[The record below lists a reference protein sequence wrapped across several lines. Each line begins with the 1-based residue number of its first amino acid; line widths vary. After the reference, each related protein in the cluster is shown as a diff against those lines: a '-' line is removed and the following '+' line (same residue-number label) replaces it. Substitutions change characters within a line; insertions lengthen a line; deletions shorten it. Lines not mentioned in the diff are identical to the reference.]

1 MLFSTAVAVGALFIL
16 LLTLINN
23 SFGLVIVEDSVPLV
37 AMDPNAQSVA
47 DIPRGRKI
55 QLIEEHLLPGVIRSL
70 VREQPLSQ
78 RSDENLTTIIVE
90 KVMNPEIIHSWS
102 LLQSIGKRQHIMN
115 EYRVTTSP
123 QDPARLEFRFWLHPR
138 ILFAPQSAKVEIA
151 GVRTALLGSLW
162 MMFLSILLAFPVGVA
177 TAIYLEEYARPTR
190 FNRIVQV
197 NIYNLAGIPSII
209 YGLLGL
215 VVFVRFL
222 GPLTSGQLFQATA
235 DSTANG
241 RTILSAAAT
250 LGLLILPIIIISAQ
264 EALRATP
271 QALRDSSYGVG
282 ATKWQTI
289 WYHVLPNA
297 IDRIITGAILAVSR
311 AVGETAPLVVVGA
324 STFVAI
330 DPKGIFSKFTTL
342 PIQIYQWSSRPEDEF
357 RRLAA
362 AAIVVLL
369 LLLLSMNT
377 FAIILRNHYSKKRRL
392 LL

>member
-1 MLFSTAVAVGALFIL
+1 MLFSTVLATSALLIL
-16 LLTLINN
+16 LLTIINN
-23 SFGLVIVEDSVPLV
+23 SFGLVIVEDTVPLT
-37 AMDPNAQSVA
+37 AMDPNVQSVA
-47 DIPRGRKI
+47 DISRGRKI
-55 QLIEEHLLPGVIRSL
+55 EIIEEHLLPGVLRRL
-70 VREQPLSQ
+70 EREQPLSQ
-78 RSDENLTTIIVE
+78 RSNEELTTIIIEEVT
-90 KVMNPEIIHSWS
+90 KPKIIHSWS
-102 LLQSIGKRQHIMN
+102 LLQSIGRRQHIMN
-115 EYRVTTSP
+115 EYGVTINP
-123 QDPARLEFRFWLHPR
+123 QDPTRLEFRFWLHPR
-138 ILFAPQSAKVEIA
+138 ILLAPQSAEVEIA
-151 GVRTALLGSLW
+151 GIRAALLGSLW
-162 MMFLSILLAFPVGVA
+162 VMLISILLAFPVGVA
-177 TAIYLEEYARPTR
+177 TAIYLEEYARPTLL
-190 FNRIVQV
+190 NRIMQT

-215 VVFVRFL
+215 VVFVRLL

-235 DSTANG
+235 DYTANG
-241 RTILSAAAT
+241 RTIISAGAT

-264 EALRATP
+264 EALRAAP
-271 QALRDSSYGVG
+271 QTLRDSSYGVG

-297 IDRIITGAILAVSR
+297 IDRIITGAILALSR

-330 DPKGIFSKFTTL
+330 DPKGVFSKFTTL
-342 PIQIYQWSSRPEDEF
+342 PIQIYQWSARPEDEF

-369 LLLLSMNT
+369 LLLLSMNA